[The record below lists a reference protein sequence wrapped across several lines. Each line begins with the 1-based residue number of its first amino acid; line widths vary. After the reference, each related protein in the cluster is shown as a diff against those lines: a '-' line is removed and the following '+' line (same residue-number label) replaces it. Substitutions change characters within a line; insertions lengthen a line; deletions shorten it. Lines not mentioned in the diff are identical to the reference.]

1 MSVILGCIADDFTGA
16 TDLASFLVAS
26 GMRTIQLTGLPDDH
40 IALPDAD
47 AVVVALKSRTQKTE
61 DAVADSLAA
70 LKLLQSL
77 TLATFLGIKPPSGS
91 AGVPLAEIFASKKE

>member
-26 GMRTIQLTGLPDDH
+26 GMRTIQLTGLPEGQV
-40 IALPDAD
+40 ALPEAD

-61 DAVADSLAA
+61 DAVSDSLAA
-70 LKLLQSL
+70 LKLLQSFGCHQFY
-77 TLATFLGIKPPSGS
+77 LASLYHQAAGIR
-91 AGVPLAEIFASKKE
+91 EQFHIFF